1 MITPRN
7 VILTALIVLAIAVTW
22 GALSIL
28 GPPDSEGRGADSYG
42 TRNNGQR
49 GLYETMAE
57 LGLVVSRSV
66 EPPGAQLPFDT
77 TVVLWRPH
85 GRLVAFEPRF
95 LHELGDWVEAGGRV
109 VLTQPEEL
117 NPLESMEVGDIPIKD
132 ETTTLW
138 DAMHLAKRRLHVEYA
153 PVTKGSTPT
162 ATDRKASR
170 NDLSFIRKI
179 SQPVAVDVQAR
190 GGLAPLGADVHR
202 LEFSEDGTV
211 AIDVEVGG
219 SDGELTFT
227 DPHDVERA
235 VVRRFQVGQGEIVVV
250 GDPQLFSNQS
260 LAKADNSVLA
270 VRLLLGD
277 RQKVQF
283 NEFYH
288 GLSVRGNPLWLLT
301 RRGYAL
307 LAAAIVVVVAVVT
320 WRSAILL
327 GPPLTTPE
335 PSRRT
340 VAEYIDAMSRFLNR
354 GKRTRLR
361 LLQEVYSGT
370 LRRIAGEYG
379 MTNSREDAQAVARA
393 LDRRE
398 RGRAERLRAA
408 AAAVD
413 AVLAKHDKA
422 TEHETV
428 QALRQLQDCLG
439 DFRV

>member
-7 VILTALIVLAIAVTW
+7 VILTVLVVLPLALAWGVL
-22 GALSIL
+22 SML
-28 GPPDSEGRGADSYG
+28 GPPDSDGRAADSYG

-49 GLYETMAE
+49 GLYETMSE
-57 LGLVVSRSV
+57 LGLSVSRSL
-66 EPPGAQLPFDT
+66 EPPGSQLPFDT

-85 GRLVAFEPRF
+85 GRLVAFEPVF
-95 LHELGDWVEAGGRV
+95 LQELGDWVEAGGRV
-109 VLTQPEEL
+109 VLTPPEEL
-117 NPLESMEVGDIPIKD
+117 NEFESMAMGDIPVKD

-138 DAMHLAKRRLHVEYA
+138 DAMHLTKRRLSTVYA
-153 PVTKGSTPT
+153 PVTENSSP
-162 ATDRKASR
+162 KAR
-170 NDLSFIRKI
+170 TFDAPPGVLPFIRELPH
-179 SQPVAVDVQAR
+179 PVAVDVEAH
-190 GGLAPLGADVHR
+190 GDLAPLASDVHQ
-202 LEFSEDGTV
+202 LELSDGGTV
-211 AIDVEVGG
+211 AIDVEAGD
-219 SDGELTFT
+219 SDGALTFT
-227 DPHDVERA
+227 DPDDNERS
-235 VVRRFQVGQGEIVVV
+235 VVRRFQVGQGEVVVV
-250 GDPQLFSNQS
+250 GDPQLFSNRF

-270 VRLLLGD
+270 VHLLRGD

-307 LAAAIVVVVAVVT
+307 LAAAIVGVVAVVT
-320 WRSAILL
+320 WRSAVLL

-354 GKRTRLR
+354 GRRTRLR

-370 LRRIAGEYG
+370 LRRIAAEYG
-379 MTNSREDAQAVARA
+379 MTHSREDSKAIVDVVA
-393 LDRRE
+393 RRE
-398 RGRAERLRAA
+398 RGRAERIRDT

-422 TEHETV
+422 TEKETI
-428 QALRQLQDCLG
+428 QALRQLQDCLS
-439 DFRV
+439 DFRF